1 MRELQLLMLE
11 MRPSNLADIYVFFK
25 TFHCPNLEKL
35 FVEVNTSQA
44 AMPALFLYTSHAF
57 LNLCFKAIM
66 SFCFIYFL
74 VLVSLIYVCSS
85 QMIPRKVHMIGLGK
99 SHQRIV

>member
-1 MRELQLLMLE
+1 MLE
-11 MRPSNLADIYVFFK
+11 MGPSNRADIYVFLK

-44 AMPALFLYTSHAF
+44 AMPALLYTSHAF

-66 SFCFIYFL
+66 SFYFIYFL
-74 VLVSLIYVCSS
+74 VLV
-85 QMIPRKVHMIGLGK
+85 
-99 SHQRIV
+99 